1 MIGRKH
7 IAWAAVFALILGL
20 APAAS
25 AVAAE
30 GDAPEADVVGEA
42 SSPSPK
48 SPIHVKVVDYQKAE
62 EGPGTFKLSGT
73 AIPGKDVYIYL
84 DSKPIA
90 QVVADE
96 GDGAWSA
103 EEKVEI
109 DDKVHVVRVEQL
121 DETTNMMAARAQFSI
136 SLSPPTPEDLAA
148 PPAGR
153 N

>member
-1 MIGRKH
+1 MIGSKLSG
-7 IAWAAVFALILGL
+7 WAVLALALGL
-20 APAAS
+20 WHAAPVLAA
-25 AVAAE
+25 
-30 GDAPEADVVGEA
+30 DDNTPEADVVGEA

-48 SPIHVKVVDYQKAE
+48 SPIKVKVVDYQKAE

-73 AIPGKDVYIYL
+73 AIAGKEVRIFL
-84 DSKPIA
+84 DEKPIA
-90 QVVADE
+90 QVMASE

-121 DETTNMMAARAQFSI
+121 DETTNMMAARAEFRI

-148 PPAGR
+148 PPPGLQ
-153 N
+153 